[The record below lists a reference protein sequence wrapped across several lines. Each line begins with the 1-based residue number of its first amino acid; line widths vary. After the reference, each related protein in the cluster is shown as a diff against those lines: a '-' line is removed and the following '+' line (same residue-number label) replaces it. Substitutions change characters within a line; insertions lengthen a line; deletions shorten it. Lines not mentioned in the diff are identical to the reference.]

1 MLRAKKRLFVAF
13 TALAMLGF
21 AAFFSVRA
29 ALPVRAVDP
38 AEYTALEVKNVDES
52 GYLVDEEGN
61 KLTFFIGQ
69 DPNGRKAEFTVIA
82 TYGNNQTEKVAPDNF
97 KVEGE
102 ITRAGDNR
110 LTVTSGDVSCT
121 VMVRGAAVDLARIEV
136 EVDTQKLQETP
147 LYATDLDGIE
157 AVKDYIKV
165 TGVNNDGTEVTLSK
179 EDYTLEG
186 SFIAGEREF
195 TAVSVQNPN
204 VSSAPFTITVLAQE
218 IVQIF
223 AQSIQGGAVIYSGDL
238 ETDIEG
244 FVKVTALYNDGTSG
258 ELLIGQYKV
267 RAVDDFRPDN
277 WQTGET
283 HEPYERSVVAY
294 VEVGGKEITSNEVE
308 LTVTPDTISRLFVE
322 GEGLKSSYYALESID
337 PESITVTVTYEK
349 GMMRRTLKAGEYT
362 IRYGNHDE
370 DHFLIDDTTVTISYT
385 ENGVTKEFS
394 PRTGIT
400 VMKLPVNAP
409 VMEVGTPQYSG
420 EEIAR
425 YFRNFNDNFM
435 QVETDLTTA
444 ISGTDLA
451 VYAVDANTY
460 SIQIKLANENYEWN
474 ENSVNNSNG
483 ELSDDKTTITYNWEI
498 ARNFLQSSNVEVS
511 MPGWVYGTGT
521 DEDHLPDV
529 SLHDDEGNPIGME
542 GAKITYTFTGT
553 DNGNQPYEG
562 ATLPENAGS
571 YSVVVHIDGL
581 KNYQPVDSVSY
592 DFTITRATVK
602 KPTLQNDELTYKED
616 GAGNAVKQH
625 PTINHTEQARYSV
638 TNAGGAEVKKGGYTV
653 EFDLI
658 DKVNYMWADEST
670 KSFTISWNIVAG
682 KNEISVAIDQEWTY
696 GEEPAAP
703 VPTLT
708 FGKGRLDEIEYTY
721 QYRPWNSSDS
731 DADWKACGAP
741 AADSPAGY
749 YRVKASLSA
758 RLSADGSENYAKA
771 ESGWRLFTINRKQVE
786 TDPVLDEDTFTYAE
800 QGGAAVRYDVRG
812 WESGLG
818 VYYTVSE
825 ESTTFADQRGRYSV
839 VLVLTDNYCWTD
851 GTFANK
857 SLSWEILQAENGFTG
872 EFAIE
877 NITYGETPAPKNG
890 TLTAPFGEFEFVY
903 YADAE
908 CKEKIDLPKNAG
920 TYYVRAE
927 IAGTDNYKGAQSAA
941 KKFKIF
947 RAAVAVPATEN
958 SLDNTYYDNFDR
970 TITFTFA
977 EGDRAKFSYTFTH
990 DSSPLTGREESGKLV
1005 FVSKAAGGYQVVFT
1019 LKDGGANYTFGAEP
1033 QDPDDPAVTKQTF
1046 EWNINKAENPIL
1058 TDAEVFEGWT
1068 YGNEPSIVSDLNAR
1082 TTYDKDKIR
1091 ISYAVY
1097 RADDTE
1103 FSDPVLDNEQPKN
1116 SLSAGSYVLRFTA
1129 EGGANT
1135 KFSEK
1140 KFPFTVAK
1148 GQAKIE
1154 IDISSFA
1161 GWTYGDK
1168 ARTPSFTVKAGELEL
1183 AVTPVSKYY
1192 TSGWLKDGDF
1202 ETLVS
1207 DMNAAN
1213 AGYYILRAT
1222 VEGNDNYEGDTLDSD
1237 RFTIAKAPVN
1247 APVTDVAGTDKGASR
1262 RVEFG
1267 KALPDLAKDGAQF
1280 TFTGYI
1286 LREADGEGFIY
1297 TRLESAPAEN
1307 GFYYFELTLKT
1318 PNNYA
1323 WNFTRANDTDREGE
1337 EDIFAFESGGNDET
1351 RAWLWF
1357 RITSTQYEA
1366 TASVAGGG
1374 WVYGSAPK
1382 KPVIVLPDDIPG
1394 IEEVAQAI
1402 EAGKV
1407 EYRFVGHSFNEP
1419 EEEYNAAVAPEDA
1432 GVYTLTVR
1440 VLETT
1445 NFAECVIEDIKVTIS
1460 PAPLTADIVGNGGV
1474 YGANEPSKAK
1484 ISGTYYY
1491 GESQGDLDIGWN
1503 YRGSP
1508 FLASL
1513 GEYDGENA
1521 PVRAGEY
1528 TVTLSFGNKNYCILG
1543 GTAEEGE
1550 FAWSISADYDIAKAP
1565 LTLKP
1570 TGFETD
1576 YGNEATGFGYSADG
1590 LVPGDKIETVLQ
1602 NVELT
1607 YTAKNEHGEYVP
1619 GKKNGNVG
1627 AFTVSITNLASDF
1640 ESNVNDYAVTS
1651 SATAQMQ
1658 VTPRTLTVEIT
1669 PNANLKYDGTAKEA
1683 TVSPKNALEG
1693 DDLEFETLYYR
1704 ANGSGGYENN
1714 DSSPTEAA
1722 EYLAKVSLTGGDQ
1735 KDNYSYTP
1743 AEKFFTIAA
1752 ADIDAEVRD
1761 KTEVTYKGSAYK
1773 LQDELVIRV
1782 TLKGGQQAK
1791 YKFTVDGSE
1800 LAEIKD
1806 VKEGG
1811 GAYTVKW
1818 EISATNHNPR
1828 SGEVSFTIEKAE
1840 LTLTPDELEITYG
1853 EPAEGFTYK
1862 ASGLKGVDRVPD
1874 AIAGVDVSY
1883 KAVAKDGGAEYKPGA
1898 EYGSAGKY
1906 DIVLSVSGSARNYDV
1921 KSGENAVMTVSP
1933 RSIGVTLLQ
1942 NRGEYAGQNTP
1953 PVVNTAPNAAYRYT
1967 GEEPL
1972 FGDDLGIELALAET
1986 SFNVGF
1992 YGYKTV
1998 GWDNKNY
2005 AVTFSYEGEQTSIFE
2020 IYKRTVTVKAENVSV
2035 TYGESPEIPYKIEGA
2050 FGSEGDGIEVI
2061 FLYNGSDVKP
2071 ENAGTYTVT
2080 AKFEHENYRL
2090 SAENPESQFEIRQKD
2105 LVISAKDGRVMYG
2118 EQFTASEAEF
2128 DGLAEKFA
2136 SRDKA
2141 ALEKL
2146 LSFGTNYG
2154 PGAQNGGVGDYTI
2167 TLAFSQGYENDT
2179 IYKNYNVTNLSD
2191 GNLTGGTLAVYARTI
2206 RVNTEYLE
2214 SIYDGEE
2221 VETSQLK
2228 ASVASGDGETHF
2240 GLYAEDAGRESEIF
2254 RLYVEGF
2261 DGMPTDAGEYKIL
2274 TERLPGLGKNYEI
2287 LQYGRKAKDGAY
2299 TEGHAVYKIVPENV
2313 KVTLTPDF
2321 ASNTYDSNP
2330 KSYSASGT
2338 SVAIVVKYEG
2348 REDTVY
2354 SETTDAPINA
2364 GAYSVWVEVKE
2375 TENEGNYVFNGGTKM
2390 GFTIER
2396 ATYSWVKDIGFDA
2409 VYTHVYDG
2417 KAFVPELH
2425 NEELIADGLDG
2436 VEVQVNKPAG
2446 VTNVTP
2452 AEGVEYT
2459 VTFTTESKNYVH
2471 PEPVSTRI
2479 VVQPRILG
2487 SDPGD
2492 GLTVEIEWETE
2503 SGSAFVYNGTDRKG
2517 DVKAYYTPIGGQ
2529 RTELVV
2535 SLIGD
2540 DEFKT
2545 VRPEYYEFRVTG
2557 FRDDDDASANYA
2569 ISAEIGDT
2577 KANYRMDP
2585 LRVDIKAGNGTAVYG
2600 ESIPAL
2606 GFEYTG
2612 EARFVEG
2619 DDVKIEVRAS
2629 AKQGSPVG
2637 RYATNVTGVSGA
2649 DFGNYTVNWTSAPA
2663 GEFTITKR
2671 TLTVDDFG
2679 LPQNAVFDNATRF
2692 GAEPVPQNV
2701 YVHEGERDSVE
2712 FAFLYKGQTDE
2723 GEGYESS
2730 LAPMEAGSYTVTLSL
2745 AEGAG
2750 DNANYAF
2757 EPCESAEFTIG
2768 KAEIAVSAK
2777 GFETTYADEDFYF
2790 QSEGGHDGWAT
2801 LTAQAHGITATWEFS
2816 EKDIE
2821 QGGLSDGDYIRSV
2834 RDVKSWEGATEG
2846 AYTIYYRVSAKNHDD
2861 KFGSFEVLIKRAGNA
2876 FKKPFTDIEW
2886 TFEDEV
2892 IPSAPAADTDVTAT
2906 FGGVVIEYFRTRTG
2920 EEGNYQYAEP
2930 IESAELFSA
2939 AAGAGVYY
2947 ARVTVQETKNYAG
2960 LLAHGVVE
2968 IAKKT
2973 LSVGWEYDSVSLDD
2987 DAVTRNVLKGYRSD
3001 VMEVAPG
3008 GDFAALEEEGG
3019 SYFVQKPGSL
3029 GTYTI
3034 IIRLKNTANYKW
3046 SSPAADASLTNVIFT
3061 VSTMT
3066 NTVTVT
3072 IEGWTYGDEVLPE
3085 PQASATSE
3093 EGGFTFSYAARREG
3107 QNPAEA
3113 FWQADRPTDAGTY
3126 WVRAVVEAHG
3136 DFGRGTGYGQFE
3148 IKPYELKKPTASAAQ
3163 YVYSGELV
3171 EYLPDNYT
3179 SEVQLPNRT
3188 QVQAMSISGNRGINA
3203 GDYEAIVTLVSS
3215 NFCWEGGRT
3224 EELSFPW
3231 KIDKKPLDKPV
3242 FAEGGTSVTSVFGDK
3257 TVQLL
3262 SEHFDAEVMGIS
3274 FMTTGSGYTVTEEG
3288 PALAAQNAG
3297 TYRLDIV
3304 LKFPKNYMWRGSAG
3318 GDEIETVSFTWTITP
3333 KPVDLTGVGFEERYE
3348 FTYSGAPQRP
3358 SLSGELP
3365 AYVSVSY
3372 SSTGYTNATETPH
3385 TFTATL
3391 RVTDNNYCFEGGAR
3405 EKTVSTQVSVVP
3417 FKIDEIF
3424 WTEDD
3429 FVYNGQ
3435 DRRTEVQAYYVN
3447 ALGGRTDL
3455 EVTPPAAFKD
3465 HNGAEGYAF
3474 TADFALED
3482 PRENQNYAFNC
3493 ATEKTY
3499 HIRQLAVTVTLNAQG
3514 GVYQNAPALD
3524 QAGYTVSGAVY
3535 GDFRLTLSTDAVQ
3548 DSPVG
3553 TYTITAVFSGD
3564 TENYDVEFVNGV
3576 YTVTPREIVIDKIT
3590 VSDSEYGSEGEPASV
3605 SEGDVTNI
3613 AAGDTFE
3620 DDVLKFLRFTYS
3632 GTDNNGEPYNGGV
3645 RPALA
3650 GRYAVT
3656 VSLDADAGC
3665 NYFASP
3671 VSAIFTVTRKVIPA
3685 DAFETEDKPF
3695 SGKPQTSAVS
3705 LKAGYEEFGGLYE
3718 VSSCEEGTAAG
3729 AYGITLALTED
3740 AAPNYRWGGSAEN
3753 TFTLTWNV
3761 LPASSET
3768 VSITAPGLTA
3778 IAWGKEKGGFEIAA
3792 DATIS
3797 LKGAEISGYVV
3808 SSSENGVY
3816 TLLLPEN
3823 GRYILNAGEY
3833 FVKAWVSADANGN
3846 YAEMFSEAVQ
3856 VSVGRGTYD
3865 MSGVSLENQTFTYD
3879 GTHTFNLSVEGELPV
3894 GADGVRVEVRLGEG
3908 SLNAT
3913 GAEGKR
3919 VTAAFTTASA
3929 NYLFANGQTSTELS
3943 AVLTVLPREAEVIWT
3958 EKAFV
3963 YNGKDRFEE
3972 LSAYFINAEGD
3983 RVDLTIG
3990 RKEFIN
3996 AGEYGFAVEGFAD
4009 GNYLLAD
4016 EEKTYVIEK
4025 AAISLSLGQEDYVY
4039 GEEAPAYTLTG
4050 NLGGGAATA
4059 RYYNDAYDA
4068 AAAPENAGYYR
4079 LTVTVAE
4086 TANYLG
4092 GYASVTFT
4100 VKRAAADFS
4109 VAIDG
4114 WTYGETPEA
4123 PVLTGEHGAV
4133 SYLYT
4138 GTANDGTEWNNSSA
4152 PVKAGTYTLTAT
4164 DGGTQ
4169 NREGGSASANFTIA
4183 RARHAAPTLGE
4194 TGQASAETVYGGET
4208 DTLALTGFDPIVMGI
4223 SGTDTAAGLIVDAEG
4238 NVFLFAPGVG
4248 EYTVTVFLKDTDN
4261 CEWLGAEGTAATAP
4275 LAYRWTVSEAEES
4288 LVWLIA
4294 TFSGVLAAELVL
4306 FAVLLAKRRTAGG
4319 PPDGADGTSA
4329 QAPSPDPAPSEP
4341 EGETPAPAEGGTG
4354 EPEGE
4359 TSAPAENGAGE
4370 PEGETPAPAENG
4382 AEGPEKGAAPQEK
4395 TGGNSVKTYSFAPA
4409 MFLLLA
4415 APLGQTIASAAL
4427 GAACLAFLICDIV
4440 LLAKRKKKVLPEE
4453 QAEPPQEEP
4462 APEIAAAEEPA
4473 EERAEEPAPEP
4484 QTDLPAGKVFV
4495 RYDYSFRAKLI
4506 QSPVE
4511 VQERWRSMSGEF
4523 CAYAKVKGTES
4534 WKQVRFHKGRALL
4547 ARAVFKGRT
4556 LCVAFALDPKEFENT
4571 KYRGEDVSEVKRFE
4585 HTPMLLRITSDRKAK
4600 YAKELFALVAAQYAL
4615 EKGEPVYT
4623 EVIHAYRPT
4632 EELLEQGL
4640 VKKISEGDG
4649 GEEVTFI
4656 PAFLE
4661 ARAAQGEGREEQP
4674 PAPAAEETEEIAEE
4688 QGETIAEDAAQIQ
4701 EETAA
4706 EEAAE
4711 EAQEETPQAEEE
4723 EDGELSETEEGSET
4737 AGENVAAE
4745 GEFFGDTFERYNY
4758 SFRAKLIRSPAEVQ
4772 AYYGEIADEVRSY
4785 RKMGLSVGWKQVRIY
4800 SGRETIAAVLFK
4812 GKTLCVAFALD
4823 PKEYENTKYHG
4834 KDVSSFKRFENTPM
4848 LLRVTSE
4855 RKAKYAKFLLSELAA
4870 KRSLAKGETV
4880 RTEFY
4885 LPPRTLEELLAEGL
4899 VRRLSK
4905 KGGEAPA
4912 APEREISV
4920 PVRERVTLSEAQTAV
4935 SDEIAATFVEEKAA
4949 GSARPA
4955 SRSERAAV
4963 NVDTLSRAFAAGE
4976 TVTLAALKEKKLVP
4990 PRAAYVKVLARGAL
5004 DKALVVEA
5012 NDFSPDA
5019 VKMILLTG
5027 GKAIRI
5033 T

>member
-1 MLRAKKRLFVAF
+1 MMRAKKRLFVAL

-29 ALPVRAVDP
+29 ALPVRAAAP
-38 AEYTALEVKNVDES
+38 AEYTALKVENVDES
-52 GYLVDEEGN
+52 GYLADEEGN
-61 KLTFFIGQ
+61 RLTFFIGQ
-69 DPNGRKAEFTVIA
+69 DPEGRKEEFTVIA
-82 TYGNNQTEKVAPDNF
+82 TYGDNQTEKVAPEKFN
-97 KVEGE
+97 VEGE
-102 ITRAGDNR
+102 ITRAGDNT
-110 LTVTSGDVSCT
+110 LTVRSGDVSCT
-121 VMVRGAAVDLARIEV
+121 VKVLGAAVDLARIEV

-147 LYATDLDGIE
+147 LYATDERGIE
-157 AVKDYIKV
+157 AVKDYITV
-165 TGVNNDGTEVTLSK
+165 TGVNNDGTPVTLSK

-204 VSSAPFTITVLAQE
+204 VRSAPFKITILAQE
-218 IVQIF
+218 IVDLF
-223 AQSIQGGAVIYSGDL
+223 AESNQGDAVIYSGTPASEL
-238 ETDIEG
+238 EQYLT
-244 FVKVTALYNDGTSG
+244 VTAKYNDGSQG
-258 ELLIGQYKV
+258 ALLVGDYRV
-267 RAVDDFRPDN
+267 RIVDDFRPDN

-283 HEPYERSVVAY
+283 HEPYARSVVAY
-294 VEVGGKEITSNEVE
+294 VEVGGEEIASEEVE
-308 LTVTPDTISRLFVE
+308 LSITPDAIAVLSVTRNSNFR
-322 GEGLKSSYYALESID
+322 YYALEEVGAEDFSVSVIYANAGSTRSL
-337 PESITVTVTYEK
+337 PY
-349 GMMRRTLKAGEYT
+349 GEYEIT
-362 IRYGNHDE
+362 YGDHPE
-370 DHFLIDDTTVTISYT
+370 TDHFLAGDTSVTISYT
-385 ENGVTKEFS
+385 ENGTPLSKKMPVT
-394 PRTGIT
+394 
-400 VMKLPVNAP
+400 VLKLPVNAP
-409 VMEVGTPQYSG
+409 VMEIGTPQYSG

-435 QVETDLTTA
+435 QVVTDLTWE
-444 ISGTDLA
+444 ISGSDLA
-451 VYAVDANTY
+451 VYAVDANSY

-483 ELSDDKTTITYNWEI
+483 ELSEDKTTITYNWEI
-498 ARNFLQSSNVEVS
+498 AKNFLQSSNVEVS

-521 DEDHLPDV
+521 DEEHLPEV
-529 SLHDDEGNPIGME
+529 SLRDDAGSPIGME
-542 GAKITYTFTGT
+542 GAQITYTFTGT
-553 DNGNQPYEG
+553 DYGNQPYEG
-562 ATLPENAGS
+562 DTLPKNAGS

-581 KNYQPVDSVSY
+581 TNYQPVDSVSY
-592 DFTITRATVK
+592 GFTITRATVE
-602 KPTLQNDELTYKED
+602 KPTLQNKELTYKED
-616 GAGNAVKQH
+616 GAGNAVLQH
-625 PTINHTEQARYSV
+625 PTINHTEEGLYSV
-638 TNAGGAEVKKGGYTV
+638 TDAGGAEVKKGGYTV

-658 DKVNYMWADEST
+658 DKVNYMWEDDEST
-670 KSFTISWNIVAG
+670 KSFTISWNIVEGTNA
-682 KNEISVAIDQEWTY
+682 ISVAIAQEWTY

-708 FGKGRLDEIEYTY
+708 FGKGRISEIEYTY
-721 QYRPWNSSDS
+721 QYRPWNSSD
-731 DADWKACGAP
+731 DDWTGCGAP

-749 YRVKASLSA
+749 YRVKASLSEG
-758 RLSADGSENYAKA
+758 RSADGSVNYTAA
-771 ESGWRLFTINRKQVE
+771 ESAWQPFTINRKQVE
-786 TDPVLDEDTFTYAE
+786 KDPALSQAEFTYAE
-800 QGGAAVRYDVRG
+800 QEQDGAAVRYTVSG
-812 WESGLG
+812 WDTSG
-818 VYYTVSE
+818 VYYTVSK
-825 ESTTFADQRGRYSV
+825 ESTISADQRGEYTV

-857 SLSWEILQAENGFTG
+857 SLSWEIKQAENAFTG
-872 EFAIE
+872 EFEIE
-877 NITYGETPAPKNG
+877 NITFGETPAPQSG
-890 TLTAPFGEFEFVY
+890 TLKAPFGEFEFVY
-903 YADAE
+903 YADAA
-908 CKEKIDLPKNAG
+908 CNEKIDAPKNAG

-927 IAGTDNYKGAQSAA
+927 IAETDNYKGAQSAA
-941 KKFKIF
+941 KQFKIL
-947 RAAVAVPATEN
+947 RAAVAVPETADSFADTDYN
-958 SLDNTYYDNFDR
+958 QKDR

-990 DSSPLTGREESGKLV
+990 DSSPLEGSEESGKLV
-1005 FVSKAAGGYQVVFT
+1005 FVSNAAGGYQVVFT
-1019 LKDGGANYTFGAEP
+1019 LKDGGANYTFGAAA
-1033 QDPDDPAVTKQTF
+1033 QDPDEKAVTKQTF

-1058 TDAEVFEGWT
+1058 TDAEVFDGWT
-1068 YGNEPSIVSDLNAR
+1068 YGNAPSIVSDLNAR

-1091 ISYAVY
+1091 IFYAVY

-1116 SLSAGSYVLRFTA
+1116 SLSAGNYVLRFTA

-1148 GQAKIE
+1148 GRATIE

-1168 ARTPSFTVKAGELEL
+1168 ARTPSFTVKAGELTL
-1183 AVTPVSKYY
+1183 SVTPVSAYY
-1192 TSGWLKDGDF
+1192 TRGWLEDGEF

-1207 DMNAAN
+1207 DMNAAD
-1213 AGYYILRAT
+1213 AGYYILCAT
-1222 VEGNDNYEGDTLDSD
+1222 VAGTENYEGATLGSD
-1237 RFTIAKAPVN
+1237 MFTIAKYKVD

-1267 KALPDLAKDGAQF
+1267 KALPDLAKGGEHFA
-1280 TFTGYI
+1280 FTGYI
-1286 LREADGEGFIY
+1286 LREEEGAGFKY
-1297 TRLESAPAEN
+1297 TDLGDTAPAEN
-1307 GFYYFELTLKT
+1307 GFYYFELTLSD
-1318 PNNYA
+1318 PDNYA
-1323 WNFTRANDTDREGE
+1323 WKFTGANDTDREGE
-1337 EDIFAFESGGNDET
+1337 KDIFAFESGGNDET

-1366 TASVAGGG
+1366 TASVAGDG

-1460 PAPLTADIVGNGGV
+1460 PAPLTAIIEGSGGV
-1474 YGANEPSKAK
+1474 YGANESSKAV
-1484 ISGTYYY
+1484 ISGEYYY
-1491 GESQGDLDIGWN
+1491 EEDQDSLRIGWN

-1521 PVRAGEY
+1521 PKRAGEY

-1543 GTAEEGE
+1543 GTVGAEG
-1550 FAWSISADYDIAKAP
+1550 FAWSISAEYNIEKAKLK
-1565 LTLKP
+1565 LTP
-1570 TGFETD
+1570 TGFSTI
-1576 YGNEATGFGYSADG
+1576 YGYEATGFKYSASG

-1602 NVELT
+1602 NVKLT
-1607 YTAKNEHGEYVP
+1607 YTATNEKGAYVA
-1619 GKKNGNVG
+1619 GRTNGNVG
-1627 AFTVSITNLASDF
+1627 VFTVSIANSALDF
-1640 ESNVNDYAVTS
+1640 KNNVNDYTVTFS
-1651 SATAQMQ
+1651 DTAQMR

-1669 PNANLKYDGTAKEA
+1669 PNANLKYDGTEKTA
-1683 TVSPKNALEG
+1683 TISPKNALEG

-1704 ANGSGGYENN
+1704 ADGSGGYASEN
-1714 DSSPTEAA
+1714 SEPTEAA
-1722 EYLAKVSLTGGDQ
+1722 EYLAKVSLTGGAQ
-1735 KDNYSYTP
+1735 RDNYSYTTP
-1743 AEKFFTIAA
+1743 AEKSFTIEA
-1752 ADIDAEVRD
+1752 ADIVAEVQS
-1761 KTEVTYKGSAYK
+1761 KTVTYKGSAYN
-1773 LQDELVIRV
+1773 LQKELVIRV
-1782 TLKGGQQAK
+1782 TLKGGQQAT

-1800 LAEIKD
+1800 LTEIKD

-1828 SGEVSFTIEKAE
+1828 SGEVSFTIKKAP
-1840 LTLTPDELEITYG
+1840 LTLTPNALEITYG
-1853 EPAEGFTYK
+1853 ETAEGFTYK
-1862 ASGLKGVDRVPD
+1862 ASGLQGTDEVSN
-1874 AIAGVDVSY
+1874 AIAGVNVSY
-1883 KAVAKDGGAEYKPGA
+1883 KAVAKGGEAEYKPG
-1898 EYGSAGKY
+1898 EENGSVGEY

-1921 KSGENAVMTVSP
+1921 KPGVNAVMTVSP
-1933 RSIGVTLLQ
+1933 LSIGVTLLQ
-1942 NRGEYAGQNTP
+1942 NRGEYAGQHTP
-1953 PVVNTAPNAAYRYT
+1953 PEVNTALNTAYCYT
-1967 GEEPL
+1967 KEQPL

-1998 GWDNKNY
+1998 GRTNENY
-2005 AVTFSYEGEQTSIFE
+2005 AVTFSYDGEETSIFE
-2020 IYKRTVTVKAENVSV
+2020 IYQRTVTVEAEDVFV
-2035 TYGESPEIPYKIEGA
+2035 TYGNSWEIPYKIVGA
-2050 FGSEGDGIEVI
+2050 FGDEGNGIKVD
-2061 FLYNGSDVKP
+2061 FLYNGSDVEP

-2080 AKFEHENYRL
+2080 ATFEHKNYQL
-2090 SAENPESQFEIRQKD
+2090 SVENPESQFTIGKKD
-2105 LVISAKDGRVMYG
+2105 LVISAKNGRVMYG
-2118 EQFTASEAEF
+2118 ENFAAFEAEF
-2128 DGLAEKFA
+2128 VGLAENFA
-2136 SRDKA
+2136 SRDRA

-2146 LSFGTNYG
+2146 LSFGTNYT

-2167 TLAFSQGYENDT
+2167 TLAFRQGYENDT
-2179 IYKNYNVTNLSD
+2179 TYKNYNVTNLAG
-2191 GNLTGGTLAVYARTI
+2191 GNLTGGTLTVYERPI
-2206 RVNTEYLE
+2206 RVDTEYLE
-2214 SIYDGEE
+2214 SIYGEE
-2221 VETSQLK
+2221 VKTSQLK
-2228 ASVASGDGETHF
+2228 ASVAPGNGETHF
-2240 GLYAEDAGRESEIF
+2240 GLYAKDAGRESEIF

-2261 DGMPTDAGEYKIL
+2261 ENGMPTDAGEYKIL
-2274 TERLPGLGKNYEI
+2274 TERLSGLGENYKI
-2287 LQYGRKAKDGAY
+2287 LQYGQKAKDGDY
-2299 TEGHAVYKIVPENV
+2299 TAGHAVYKIVPENV
-2313 KVTLTPDF
+2313 KVILTPDF
-2321 ASNTYDSNP
+2321 ASNTYDNNP

-2348 REDTVY
+2348 REGTDY
-2354 SETTDAPINA
+2354 PETEKAPVNA
-2364 GAYSVWVEVKE
+2364 GKYSVWVEVEK
-2375 TENEGNYVFNGGTKM
+2375 TEDEGNYVFNSDTKT

-2396 ATYSWVKDIGFDA
+2396 ATYSWANKIGFNTE
-2409 VYTHVYDG
+2409 YTHVYDG
-2417 KAFVPELH
+2417 KAFVPELQ

-2436 VEVQVNKPAG
+2436 VKVEVIKPAEG

-2459 VTFTTESKNYVH
+2459 VTFKTESENYVC
-2471 PEPVSTRI
+2471 PDSVSTTI
-2479 VVQPRILG
+2479 FVQPRILG
-2487 SDPGD
+2487 SEYD
-2492 GLTVEIEWETE
+2492 GITVEIEWEKE
-2503 SGSAFVYNGTDRKG
+2503 SNSAFVYNGTDRSG

-2535 SLIGD
+2535 SLVGND
-2540 DEFKT
+2540 EEFKT
-2545 VRPEYYEFRVTG
+2545 VRPEYYEFRVKG
-2557 FRDDDDASANYA
+2557 FRDDDEARANYA

-2577 KANYRMDP
+2577 KATYRMAP
-2585 LRVDIKAGNGTAVYG
+2585 LKVDIKAGNGTAVYG

-2606 GFEYTG
+2606 RFEYTG
-2612 EARFVEG
+2612 EAKFVAG
-2619 DDVKIEVRAS
+2619 DDVKIAVSAS
-2629 AKQGSPVG
+2629 AQQGSPVG
-2637 RYATNVTGVSGA
+2637 DQYTTKVTGFSGA
-2649 DFGNYTVNWTSAPA
+2649 DSGNYTVNWTSAPA
-2663 GEFTITKR
+2663 GKFTITER
-2671 TLTVDDFG
+2671 TLTVVDFG
-2679 LPQNAVFDNATRF
+2679 LPQGAVFDNKTRF
-2692 GAEPVPQNV
+2692 GAEPKPLNV

-2712 FAFLYKGQTDE
+2712 FAFLYKGQTAE

-2730 LAPMEAGSYTVTLSL
+2730 LAPMEAGTYTVTLSL
-2745 AEGAG
+2745 AAGAG

-2768 KAEIAVSAK
+2768 KATITVSAE
-2777 GFETTYADEDFYF
+2777 GFKTTYTGEDFYF

-2834 RDVKSWEGATEG
+2834 RDVKSWVGATEG

-2892 IPSAPAADTDVTAT
+2892 IPSAPVADTDVTAD

-2930 IESAELFSA
+2930 IESAALFSA

-2947 ARVTVQETKNYAG
+2947 ARITVQETKNYAG

-2968 IAKKT
+2968 IARKT

-3019 SYFVQKPGSL
+3019 SYFVQKPGGL

-3072 IEGWTYGDEVLPE
+3072 IEGWTYGAEVLPE

-3113 FWQADRPTDAGTY
+3113 FWQEDRPTDAGTY

-3148 IKPYELKKPTASAAQ
+3148 IKPYALKKPTASAAQ

-3179 SEVQLPNRT
+3179 SEVLLPNRT

-3215 NFCWEGGRT
+3215 NFCWEGGET
-3224 EELSFPW
+3224 EELPFPW

-3242 FAEGGTSVTSVFGDK
+3242 FAEGGASVTSVYGDK

-3262 SEHFDAEVMGIS
+3262 SGHFDTEVMGIS

-3304 LKFPKNYMWRGSAG
+3304 LKFPKNYMWRGAESGEENA
-3318 GDEIETVSFTWTITP
+3318 TVSLTWTITP

-3372 SSTGYTNATETPH
+3372 SSSGYTNATETPH

-3447 ALGGRTDL
+3447 ALGVRTDL

-3474 TADFALED
+3474 SAGFALED
-3482 PRENQNYAFNC
+3482 ARENQNYAFDC

-3499 HIRQLAVTVTLNAQG
+3499 HIQKLAVTVTLNAQG

-3524 QAGYTVSGAVY
+3524 QENYTVSGAVY
-3535 GDFRLTLSTDAVQ
+3535 GDFRLTLSTAAVQ

-3553 TYTITAVFSGD
+3553 DYEISAEFSGA
-3564 TENYDVEFVNGV
+3564 TENYDIEFVNGV
-3576 YTVTPREIVIDKIT
+3576 YTVSPREIFIDKIT
-3590 VSDSEYGSEGEPASV
+3590 VSDSEYGAEGEPASV

-3613 AAGDTFE
+3613 AAGDTFAN
-3620 DDVLKFLRFTYS
+3620 DVLKFLRFTYS
-3632 GTDNNGEPYNGGV
+3632 GTDNNGEPYDGEG

-3656 VSLDADAGC
+3656 VSLAESADGISC

-3695 SGKPQTSAVS
+3695 SGEPQTSAVS

-3797 LKGAEISGYVV
+3797 LIGTEISGYVV

-3929 NYLFANGQTSTELS
+3929 NYLFENGQTSTELS

-4208 DTLALTGFDPIVMGI
+4208 DTLALTGFDPLVMGI

-4261 CEWLGAEGTAATAP
+4261 CEWLGAEGSAATAP

-4319 PPDGADGTSA
+4319 PPDGADGASP
-4329 QAPSPDPAPSEP
+4329 QAPSPDPAPSDP
-4341 EGETPAPAEGGTG
+4341 EGSAPAPAEGGTG
-4354 EPEGE
+4354 ESEGE
-4359 TSAPAENGAGE
+4359 N
-4370 PEGETPAPAENG
+4370 PAPAEDG
-4382 AEGPEKGAAPQEK
+4382 AGEPEKGAAPQEK
-4395 TGGNSVKTYSFAPA
+4395 TGGTGVKTYSFAPA

-4415 APLGQTIASAAL
+4415 APMGQTIASAAL

-4453 QAEPPQEEP
+4453 QVEPPQEEP

-4484 QTDLPAGKVFV
+4484 QTDLPAGRVFV

-4623 EVIHAYRPT
+4623 EVIHAYRTT
-4632 EELLEQGL
+4632 EELLGQGL

-4649 GEEVTFI
+4649 GEEVSSVS
-4656 PAFLE
+4656 AFLE
-4661 ARAAQGEGREEQP
+4661 ARAAQGEGQEEQP
-4674 PAPAAEETEEIAEE
+4674 PAPAAEEIEEIAEE
-4688 QGETIAEDAAQIQ
+4688 QGETIAEDAAQIR

-4706 EEAAE
+4706 EEAP
-4711 EAQEETPQAEEE
+4711 EETPQAEEE
-4723 EDGELSETEEGSET
+4723 EESELSGTEEVSET

-4905 KGGEAPA
+4905 KGESAPA

-4963 NVDTLSRAFAAGE
+4963 NVDTLSRAFEAGE

>member
-1 MLRAKKRLFVAF
+1 MMRAKKRLFVAL

-29 ALPVRAVDP
+29 ALPARAAAP
-38 AEYTALEVKNVDES
+38 AEYTALNVQNVNES
-52 GYLVDEEGN
+52 GYLTDEEGN
-61 KLTFFIGQ
+61 RLTFFIGQ
-69 DPNGRKAEFTVIA
+69 DPNGRKEDFTVIA
-82 TYGNNQTEKVAPDNF
+82 TYGDNQMEEVAPDNF
-97 KVEGE
+97 NVEGE
-102 ITRAGDNR
+102 ITRAGDNT
-110 LTVTSGDVSCT
+110 LTVKSGSVSCT
-121 VMVRGAAVDLARIEV
+121 VKVWGAAVDLARIEV

-147 LYATDLDGIE
+147 LYATDPRGIE

-165 TGVNNDGTEVTLSK
+165 TGVNNDGTEGTLSK
-179 EDYTLEG
+179 EGYTLEG

-195 TAVSVQNPN
+195 TAVSAQNPN
-204 VSSAPFTITVLAQE
+204 VHSEPFTVTITAQE

-223 AQSIQGGAVIYSGDL
+223 AKSNQGGAVIYSGDL

-244 FVKVTALYNDGTSG
+244 FVKVTALYNDGSEG

-267 RAVDDFRPDN
+267 RAVKDFRPDN
-277 WQTGET
+277 WQTGVT
-283 HEPYERSVVAY
+283 DQPYERSVVAY
-294 VEVGGKEITSNEVE
+294 VEVGGEEITSNEVE
-308 LTVTPDTISRLFVE
+308 LTVTPDTINRLQVE
-322 GEGLKSSYYALESID
+322 GLTGAYYALESID
-337 PESITVTVTYEK
+337 PESITVTVDYEN

-362 IRYGNHDE
+362 IRYGEHDG
-370 DHFLIDDTTVTISYT
+370 DHFLVGDTTVTISYT
-385 ENGVTKEFS
+385 ENGVTKTFS
-394 PRTGIT
+394 PRTGVT

-409 VMEVGTPQYSG
+409 VMDVGTPQYSG

-425 YFRNFNDNFM
+425 YFRNFNENRM
-435 QVETDLTTA
+435 QIVKTDLRKE
-444 ISGTDLA
+444 ISGSDLA
-451 VYAVDANTY
+451 VYAVDADSY
-460 SIQIKLANENYEWN
+460 SIQITLANENYEWN

-483 ELSDDKTTITYNWEI
+483 ELSEDKTTITYNWEI
-498 ARNFLQSSNVEVS
+498 AQNFLQSSNVEVS

-521 DEDHLPDV
+521 DEDHLPEV
-529 SLHDDEGNPIGME
+529 SLRDDEGNPIGME
-542 GAKITYTFTGT
+542 GARITYTFTGM
-553 DNGNQPYEG
+553 DNGNQPYNG
-562 ATLPENAGS
+562 DTPPKNAGS
-571 YSVVVHIDGL
+571 YSVAVHIEGL
-581 KNYQPVDSVSY
+581 KNYQPVESVSY
-592 DFTITRATVK
+592 GFTITRATVE
-602 KPTLQNDELTYKED
+602 KPTLAGNKLTYKED
-616 GAGNAVKQH
+616 ETGTAVLQN

-638 TNAGGAEVKKGGYTV
+638 TDNGGAEVKKDGYTV
-653 EFDLI
+653 TFDLI
-658 DKVNYMWADEST
+658 NKVNYMWEGGST
-670 KSFTISWNIVAG
+670 GSFTISWNIVAG
-682 KNEISVAIDQEWTY
+682 TNEISVAIGEEWTY
-696 GEEPAAP
+696 SEEPADP

-708 FGKGRLDEIEYTY
+708 FGKGRISEIKYTY
-721 QYRPWNSSDS
+721 QYRPWNSSEEG
-731 DADWKACGAP
+731 WKDCGAP

-749 YRVKASLSA
+749 YRVKASLTA
-758 RLSADGSENYAKA
+758 GQSADGSVNYAAA
-771 ESGWRLFTINRKQVE
+771 ESGWQPFTINRKQVE
-786 TDPVLDEDTFTYAE
+786 KDPALNQSVFTYAE
-800 QGGAAVRYDVRG
+800 RDGAAVLHEVGG
-812 WESGLG
+812 WDTSG
-818 VYYTVSE
+818 VYYTVSK
-825 ESTTFADQRGRYSV
+825 ESTISADQRGSYKV

-857 SLSWEILQAENGFTG
+857 SLSWEILQAENAFTG

-877 NITYGETPAPKNG
+877 NITYGETPAPKDG

-903 YADAE
+903 YADAA
-908 CKEKIDLPKNAG
+908 CNEKIDAPVNAG

-927 IAGTDNYKGAQSAA
+927 IAETDNYKGAQSAA
-941 KKFKIF
+941 KEFKIF
-947 RAAVAVPATEN
+947 RAAVAVPETAD
-958 SLDNTYYDNFDR
+958 SLLDTDYNEKDR

-977 EGDRAKFSYTFTH
+977 PDDRAKFSYTFTH
-990 DSSPLTGREESGKLV
+990 DSSPLTGGEESGKLV

-1019 LKDGGANYTFGAEP
+1019 LKDGGANYTFGAAA

-1058 TDAEVFEGWT
+1058 TDAEVFDGWT
-1068 YGNEPSIVSDLNAR
+1068 YGNAPSIVSDLNAR

-1097 RADDTE
+1097 DAADTG
-1103 FSDPVLDNEQPKN
+1103 FTSPVLENVQPEKD
-1116 SLSAGSYVLRFTA
+1116 LAAGSYVLRFTA

-1168 ARTPSFTVKAGELEL
+1168 AKTPTFTVKAGELAL
-1183 AVTPVSKYY
+1183 SVTPVSAYY
-1192 TSGWLKDGDF
+1192 TRGWLEDGEF

-1207 DMNAAN
+1207 DMNTAD

-1222 VEGNDNYEGDTLDSD
+1222 VAGTDNYEGATLDSD
-1237 RFTIAKAPVN
+1237 MFTIAKYKVD

-1267 KALPDLAKDGAQF
+1267 KALPDLAKGGEHFA
-1280 TFTGYI
+1280 FTGYI
-1286 LREADGEGFIY
+1286 LREAEGEGFKY

-1307 GFYYFELTLKT
+1307 GFYYFELTLNE
-1318 PNNYA
+1318 PDNYA
-1323 WNFTRANDTDREGE
+1323 WNFTGANDTDREGE
-1337 EDIFAFESGGNDET
+1337 KDIFAFESGENDET

-1374 WVYGSAPK
+1374 WVYGSDPV
-1382 KPVIVLPDDIPG
+1382 KPVIDITSDIPG
-1394 IEEVAQAI
+1394 IEEVARAI

-1419 EEEYNAAVAPEDA
+1419 SKEQTFGFGADYAAVAPKNA

-1445 NFAECVIEDIKVTIS
+1445 NFAECVIDAGEITIS
-1460 PAPLTADIVGNGGV
+1460 PAPLTANIVGSGGV
-1474 YGANEPSKAK
+1474 YGANEPSEAK
-1484 ISGTYYY
+1484 ISGAYYY
-1491 GESQGDLDIGWN
+1491 GENQDSLDIGWN

-1513 GEYDGENA
+1513 GEYDDSVA
-1521 PVRAGEY
+1521 PERAGEY
-1528 TVTLSFGNKNYCILG
+1528 QVTLSFGNKNYCIVG

-1550 FAWSISADYDIAKAP
+1550 FAWSISAEYNIKKAE
-1565 LTLKP
+1565 LTLTP
-1570 TGFETD
+1570 TGFSTV

-1590 LVPGDKIETVLQ
+1590 LVPDDEIETVLQ

-1607 YTAKNEHGEYVP
+1607 YTAANEKGAYVP
-1619 GKKNGNVG
+1619 GRTNGNVG
-1627 AFTVSITNLASDF
+1627 AFTVRIANLASDF
-1640 ESNVNDYAVTS
+1640 ENNVNDYTVTF

-1669 PNANLKYDGTAKEA
+1669 PNANLKYDGTAKTA
-1683 TVSPKNALEG
+1683 TFIDSRLTG

-1704 ANGSGGYENN
+1704 AKGSGGYESD
-1714 DSSPTEAA
+1714 DSEPTEAA
-1722 EYLAKVSLTGGDQ
+1722 EYLAKVFLRGGAQ
-1735 KDNYSYTP
+1735 KDNYSYTTP
-1743 AEKFFTIAA
+1743 AEKSFTIEA
-1752 ADIDAEVRD
+1752 ADIDAKVQS
-1761 KTEVTYKGSAYK
+1761 KTVTYKGSAYNLK
-1773 LQDELVIRV
+1773 NELVIGV
-1782 TLKGGQQAK
+1782 TLQGGQQAE

-1800 LAEIKD
+1800 LTEIKD

-1818 EISATNHNPR
+1818 EISATNHKPR

-1840 LTLTPDELEITYG
+1840 LTLTPDALEITYG

-1883 KAVAKDGGAEYKPGA
+1883 KAVAKDGGAEYAPGA
-1898 EYGSAGKY
+1898 ENGSAGKY

-1921 KSGENAVMTVSP
+1921 KPGENAVMTVSP
-1933 RSIGVTLLQ
+1933 RPIGVTLLQ
-1942 NRGEYAGQNTP
+1942 NSGEYAGRNNP
-1953 PVVNTAPNAAYRYT
+1953 PEVNTAPNAAYSYT
-1967 GEEPL
+1967 GEQPL

-1986 SFNVGF
+1986 SFDVGF

-1998 GWDNKNY
+1998 EWDNKNY
-2005 AVTFSYEGEQTSIFE
+2005 AVTFSYEGEQTSVFE
-2020 IYKRTVTVKAENVSV
+2020 IYKRTVTVKAGNVSV
-2035 TYGESPEIPYKIEGA
+2035 TYGENWEISYEIVGA
-2050 FGSEGDGIEVI
+2050 FGDEGDGIEVT

-2080 AKFEHENYRL
+2080 ATFEHENYRL

-2105 LVISAKDGRVMYG
+2105 LVISAKNGRVMYG
-2118 EQFTASEAEF
+2118 ETFTASEAEF

-2146 LSFGTNYG
+2146 LSFGTDYA

-2167 TLAFSQGYENDT
+2167 TLAFRQGYENDT
-2179 IYKNYNVTNLSD
+2179 TYKNYNVTNLTG
-2191 GNLTGGTLAVYARTI
+2191 GNLTGGTLSVYERPI
-2206 RVNTEYLE
+2206 RVDTEYLE
-2214 SIYDGEE
+2214 SIYGEE

-2274 TERLPGLGKNYEI
+2274 TERLLSGLGKNYEI
-2287 LQYGRKAKDGAY
+2287 LQYGQKAKDGDY
-2299 TEGHAVYKIVPENV
+2299 TAGHAVYKIVPENV
-2313 KVTLTPDF
+2313 TVTLTPDF
-2321 ASNTYDSNP
+2321 ASNTYDSQP

-2348 REDTVY
+2348 REGTDY
-2354 SETTDAPINA
+2354 PETTAAPINA
-2364 GAYSVWVEVKE
+2364 GAYSVWVEVEE
-2375 TENEGNYVFNGGTKM
+2375 TENEGNYVFNSGTKT

-2409 VYTHVYDG
+2409 KYTHVYDG
-2417 KAFVPELH
+2417 TAFVPELH
-2425 NEELIADGLDG
+2425 NKELIANGLDG

-2446 VTNVTP
+2446 VTNVTS
-2452 AEGVEYT
+2452 AEGVEYI
-2459 VTFTTESKNYVH
+2459 VTFTTESENYVH
-2471 PEPVSTRI
+2471 PEPVRTRI

-2487 SDPGD
+2487 RDYGD
-2492 GLTVEIEWETE
+2492 GSTVEIEWETE
-2503 SGSAFVYNGTDRKG
+2503 SGSAFVYNGTDRSG

-2545 VRPEYYEFRVTG
+2545 VRSEYYEFRVTG
-2557 FRDDDDASANYA
+2557 FRDDDDARANYA

-2577 KANYRMDP
+2577 KANYRMAP
-2585 LRVDIKAGNGTAVYG
+2585 LEVDIKAGNGTAVYG
-2600 ESIPAL
+2600 EPVPAAL

-2612 EARFVEG
+2612 AAKFVAG
-2619 DDVKIEVRAS
+2619 DDVKIAVSTA

-2649 DFGNYTVNWTSAPA
+2649 DRGNYTGNWTSAPA

-2671 TLTVDDFG
+2671 TLTVEDFG

-2712 FAFLYKGQTDE
+2712 FAFLYKGQTAE
-2723 GEGYESS
+2723 GEPYENS
-2730 LAPMEAGSYTVTLSL
+2730 LAPMEAGRYTVTLSL

-2757 EPCESAEFTIG
+2757 EPCESEEFTIG
-2768 KAEIAVSAK
+2768 KATIAVSAK
-2777 GFETTYADEDFYF
+2777 GFKTTYTGEDFYF

-2834 RDVKSWEGATEG
+2834 RDVKSWDGATEG

-2892 IPSAPAADTDVTAT
+2892 IPSAPVADTDVTAT

-2939 AAGAGVYY
+2939 AAGAGEYY

-2987 DAVTRNVLKGYRSD
+2987 DAVTRNVLRGYRSD

-3008 GDFAALEEEGG
+3008 GDFAALEEGGG

-3034 IIRLKNTANYKW
+3034 IIRLKDTANYKW

-3072 IEGWTYGDEVLPE
+3072 IESWTYGDEVLPE

-3093 EGGFTFSYAARREG
+3093 GGGFTFSYAARREG

-3113 FWQADRPTDAGTY
+3113 FWQEDRPTDAGTY

-3148 IKPYELKKPTASAAQ
+3148 IKPYALKKPTASAAQ

-3171 EYLPDNYT
+3171 EYFPDNYT

-3215 NFCWEGGRT
+3215 NFCWEGGGT
-3224 EELSFPW
+3224 EVLSFPW

-3242 FAEGGTSVTSVFGDK
+3242 FAEGGTSVTSVYGDK

-3288 PALAAQNAG
+3288 PALTAQNAG

-3304 LKFPKNYMWRGSAG
+3304 LKFPKNYMWRGAESGEENA
-3318 GDEIETVSFTWTITP
+3318 TVSLTWTITP

-3372 SSTGYTNATETPH
+3372 SSSGYTNATETPH

-3474 TADFALED
+3474 SAGFALED
-3482 PRENQNYAFNC
+3482 ARENQNYAFGC

-3553 TYTITAVFSGD
+3553 TYTITAVFLGD

-3576 YTVTPREIVIDKIT
+3576 YTVTPREIFIDKIT

-3613 AAGDTFE
+3613 AAGDTFA

-3632 GTDNNGEPYNGGV
+3632 GTDNSGEPYNGDA

-3797 LKGAEISGYVV
+3797 LEGAEISGYVV

-3943 AVLTVLPREAEVIWT
+3943 AVLAVLPREAEVIWT
-3958 EKAFV
+3958 EKTFV

-4025 AAISLSLGQEDYVY
+4025 AAISLSLGQKDYVY

-4114 WTYGETPEA
+4114 WTYGETPKA

-4183 RARHAAPTLGE
+4183 RVRYAAPTLGE
-4194 TGQASAETVYGGET
+4194 TDQASAETVYGGET
-4208 DTLALTGFDPIVMGI
+4208 DTLALTGFDPLVMGI

-4261 CEWLGAEGTAATAP
+4261 CEWLGAEGAAATAP

-4288 LVWLIA
+4288 LMWLIA

-4319 PPDGADGTSA
+4319 PPDGADGASA
-4329 QAPSPDPAPSEP
+4329 QVSSPDPAPSDP
-4341 EGETPAPAEGGTG
+4341 EGSAPAEGDTG

-4359 TSAPAENGAGE
+4359 THAPAENGAGE
-4370 PEGETPAPAENG
+4370 
-4382 AEGPEKGAAPQEK
+4382 PEKGAAPQEK
-4395 TGGNSVKTYSFAPA
+4395 TGGTGVKTYSFAPA

-4440 LLAKRKKKVLPEE
+4440 LLAKRKKKVLHEE
-4453 QAEPPQEEP
+4453 QVEPPQEEP

-4484 QTDLPAGKVFV
+4484 QIDLPAGKVFV

-4600 YAKELFALVAAQYAL
+4600 YAKELFALVAAQYEL

-4661 ARAAQGEGREEQP
+4661 ARTAQGEGQEEQP
-4674 PAPAAEETEEIAEE
+4674 PASAAEEKEEIAEE

-4706 EEAAE
+4706 EEVAE
-4711 EAQEETPQAEEE
+4711 EVQEETPQAESEEDEEPQAEEE

-4870 KRSLAKGETV
+4870 KRSLTKGETV

>member
-1 MLRAKKRLFVAF
+1 MRAKKRLFVAL

-29 ALPVRAVDP
+29 ALPVRAADP
-38 AEYTALEVKNVDES
+38 AEYTALEVENVDES
-52 GYLVDEEGN
+52 GYLADEEGN
-61 KLTFFIGQ
+61 RLTFFIGQ
-69 DPNGRKAEFTVIA
+69 DPNGRKEEFTVIA
-82 TYGNNQTEKVAPDNF
+82 TYGDNQTEQVAPEKFN
-97 KVEGE
+97 VEGK
-102 ITRAGDNR
+102 ITRAGDNT
-110 LTVTSGDVSCT
+110 LTVRSGDVSCT
-121 VMVRGAAVDLARIEV
+121 VKVLGAAVDLARIEV

-147 LYATDLDGIE
+147 LYATDERGIE

-165 TGVNNDGTEVTLSK
+165 TGVNNDGTEVTLSA

-204 VSSAPFTITVLAQE
+204 VRSAPFTVTILAQE
-218 IVQIF
+218 IVDLF
-223 AQSIQGGAVIYSGDL
+223 AESNQGDAVIYSGTPASEL
-238 ETDIEG
+238 EQYLT
-244 FVKVTALYNDGTSG
+244 VTAKYNDGSQG
-258 ELLIGQYKV
+258 ALLVGDYRV
-267 RAVDDFRPDN
+267 RIVDDFRPDN
-277 WQTGET
+277 WQTEVT
-283 HEPYERSVVAY
+283 DQPYARSVVAY
-294 VEVGGKEITSNEVE
+294 VEVGGEDIASEEVE
-308 LTVTPDTISRLFVE
+308 LSITPDAIAVLSVTRNSNFR
-322 GEGLKSSYYALESID
+322 YYALEEVGAEDFSVSVIYANAGSTRSL
-337 PESITVTVTYEK
+337 PY
-349 GMMRRTLKAGEYT
+349 GEYEIT
-362 IRYGNHDE
+362 YGDHPE
-370 DHFLIDDTTVTISYT
+370 TDHFLAGDTSVTISYT
-385 ENGVTKEFS
+385 ENGTPLSKKMTVT
-394 PRTGIT
+394 
-400 VMKLPVNAP
+400 VLKLPVNAP
-409 VMEVGTPQYSG
+409 VMDFGTPQYSG

-425 YFRNFNDNFM
+425 YFRNFDENRM
-435 QVETDLTTA
+435 RAETDLKTE
-444 ISGTDLA
+444 ISGSDLA

-460 SIQIKLANENYEWN
+460 SIQIKLASENYEWN
-474 ENSVNNSNG
+474 EDSVRNSGG
-483 ELSDDKTTITYNWEI
+483 ELSEDKTTITYNWEI
-498 ARNFLQSSNVEVS
+498 AKNFLQSSNVEVS
-511 MPGWVYGTGT
+511 MPSWVYGTGT
-521 DEDHLPDV
+521 DEEHLPEV
-529 SLHDDEGNPIGME
+529 SLRDDAGSPIGME

-562 ATLPENAGS
+562 DTLPKNAGS

-581 KNYQPVDSVSY
+581 TNYQPVDSVSY
-592 DFTITRATVK
+592 GFTITRATVE
-602 KPTLQNDELTYKED
+602 KPTLQNKELTYKED
-616 GAGNAVKQH
+616 GAGNAVLQN
-625 PTINHTEQARYSV
+625 PTINHTEEGLYSV
-638 TNAGGAEVKKGGYTV
+638 TDAGGAEVKKGGYTV
-653 EFDLI
+653 EFDLY
-658 DKVNYMWADEST
+658 DKANYMWEGSST
-670 KSFTISWNIVAG
+670 GSFTISWNIVAG
-682 KNEISVAIDQEWTY
+682 TNEISVAIDQEWTY
-696 GEEPAAP
+696 SEEPAAP
-703 VPTLT
+703 APTLT
-708 FGKGRLDEIEYTY
+708 FGKGRISEIEYTY
-721 QYRPWNSSDS
+721 QYRPWNSSDG
-731 DADWKACGAP
+731 DWTGCDAP

-749 YRVKASLSA
+749 YRVKASLSEG
-758 RLSADGSENYAKA
+758 LSADGSVNYAAA
-771 ESGWRLFTINRKQVE
+771 ESGWQPFTINRKQVE
-786 TDPVLDEDTFTYAE
+786 KDPALNQSEFTYAE
-800 QGGAAVRYDVRG
+800 RDGVAVLRTVSG
-812 WESGLG
+812 WDTSEI
-818 VYYTVSE
+818 YYTVSE
-825 ESTTFADQRGRYSV
+825 ESTTSANQRGKYSV

-857 SLSWEILQAENGFTG
+857 SLSWEILQAENAFTG
-872 EFAIE
+872 EFEIE
-877 NITYGETPAPKNG
+877 NITFGETPAPQNG
-890 TLTAPFGEFEFVY
+890 TLAAPFGEFEFVY

-908 CKEKIDLPKNAG
+908 CKEKIDAPKNAG
-920 TYYVRAE
+920 TYYMRAE
-927 IAGTDNYKGAQSAA
+927 IAETDNYKGAQSAA
-941 KKFKIF
+941 KPFKIF
-947 RAAVAVPATEN
+947 RAAVAVPETEN
-958 SLDNTYYDNFDR
+958 SLLDTDYNEKDR

-1005 FVSKAAGGYQVVFT
+1005 FVSNAAGGYQVVFT
-1019 LKDGGANYTFGAEP
+1019 LADPANYTFGAAA
-1033 QDPDDPAVTKQTF
+1033 QDPDEKAVTEKTF
-1046 EWNINKAENPIL
+1046 KWTINKAENPIL

-1068 YGNEPSIVSDLNAR
+1068 YGNAPSIVSDLNAR

-1097 RADDTE
+1097 DAADTG
-1103 FSDPVLDNEQPKN
+1103 FTSPVLENVQPKN
-1116 SLSAGSYVLRFTA
+1116 DLSAGSYVLRFTA

-1168 ARTPSFTVKAGELEL
+1168 AKTPSFTVKAGELAL
-1183 AVTPVSKYY
+1183 SVTPVSAYY
-1192 TSGWLKDGDF
+1192 TRGWLEDGEF
-1202 ETLVS
+1202 ETPVS
-1207 DMNAAN
+1207 DMNAAD

-1222 VEGNDNYEGDTLDSD
+1222 VAGNENYEGATLDSD
-1237 RFTIAKAPVN
+1237 MFTIAKYKID

-1267 KALPDLAKDGAQF
+1267 KALPDLAKGGEHF

-1286 LREADGEGFIY
+1286 LREGEGEGFKY

-1307 GFYYFELTLKT
+1307 GFYYFELTLDD
-1318 PNNYA
+1318 PDNYA
-1323 WNFTRANDTDREGE
+1323 WNFTGANDTDREGE
-1337 EDIFAFESGGNDET
+1337 EKDIFAFESGENDET

-1366 TASVAGGG
+1366 TASVEGG
-1374 WVYGSAPK
+1374 WVYGSAPVT
-1382 KPVIVLPDDIPG
+1382 PVIVLPDDIPG
-1394 IEEVAQAI
+1394 IEEVARAI

-1419 EEEYNAAVAPEDA
+1419 SKEQTFGFDTEYADVAPKNA

-1445 NFAECVIEDIKVTIS
+1445 NFAECVIDAGEITIS
-1460 PAPLTADIVGNGGV
+1460 PAPLTADIVGSGGV
-1474 YGANEPSKAK
+1474 YGANLPSEAD
-1484 ISGTYYY
+1484 ISGAYYY

-1508 FLASL
+1508 ILASL

-1528 TVTLSFGNKNYCILG
+1528 QVTLSFGNKNYCIVG
-1543 GTAEEGE
+1543 GTVGAEE
-1550 FAWSISADYDIAKAP
+1550 FAWSISAEYDIAKAS

-1576 YGNEATGFGYSADG
+1576 YGDEATGFGYSASA
-1590 LVPGDKIETVLQ
+1590 LVNGDQIETVLQ

-1619 GKKNGNVG
+1619 GKTNGNVG
-1627 AFTVSITNLASDF
+1627 TFTVSITNPATDF
-1640 ESNVNDYAVTS
+1640 ESNVNDYDVRF

-1683 TVSPKNALEG
+1683 TYSPKNALEG

-1704 ANGSGGYENN
+1704 ADGSGGYASDN
-1714 DSSPTEAA
+1714 SSPTEAA
-1722 EYLAKVSLTGGDQ
+1722 EYKAKVFLRGGDQ
-1735 KDNYSYTP
+1735 KDNYSYDTP
-1743 AEKFFTIAA
+1743 AEKSFTIAA
-1752 ADIDAEVRD
+1752 ADIDAEVRED
-1761 KTEVTYKGSAYK
+1761 KTVTYKGSAYD
-1773 LQDELVIRV
+1773 LQSELVISV

-1800 LAEIKD
+1800 LTEIKD

-1818 EISATNHNPR
+1818 EISATNHTPR

-1840 LTLTPDELEITYG
+1840 LTLTPTGFETVYGDEATGFGYSADGLVPGDEIETVLQNVKLTYTATNEKG
-1853 EPAEGFTYK
+1853 EY
-1862 ASGLKGVDRVPD
+1862 VP
-1874 AIAGVDVSY
+1874 GRTNGNV
-1883 KAVAKDGGAEYKPGA
+1883 
-1898 EYGSAGKY
+1898 GKY

-1921 KSGENAVMTVSP
+1921 KSGVNAVMTVSP

-1942 NRGEYAGQNTP
+1942 NRGEYAGQNKP
-1953 PVVNTAPNAAYRYT
+1953 PVVNTALDTAYRYT
-1967 GEEPL
+1967 DTEEQPL
-1972 FGDDLGIELALAET
+1972 FGDNLGIKLTLAET

-1998 GWDNKNY
+1998 AWTNENY
-2005 AVTFSYEGEQTSIFE
+2005 DVTFSYEGEQTSIFE
-2020 IYKRTVTVKAENVSV
+2020 IYKRTVTVVAEDVLV
-2035 TYGESPEIPYKIEGA
+2035 TYGDSWEIPYEIVGA
-2050 FGSEGDGIEVI
+2050 FGDEGNGIEVK
-2061 FLYNGSDVKP
+2061 FLYNGSEVKP

-2080 AKFEHENYRL
+2080 ATFEHKNYRL
-2090 SAENPESQFEIRQKD
+2090 SEENPESQFTIGKKD
-2105 LVISAKDGRVMYG
+2105 LAISAKNGRVMYG
-2118 EQFTASEAEF
+2118 ENFAAFEAEF

-2136 SRDKA
+2136 SRDKE

-2146 LSFGTNYG
+2146 LSFDTNYD
-2154 PGAQNGGVGDYTI
+2154 PSAQNGGVGDYTI
-2167 TLAFSQGYENDT
+2167 TLAFRQGYENDT
-2179 IYKNYNVTNLSD
+2179 TYKNYNVTNLAG
-2191 GNLTGGTLAVYARTI
+2191 GNLTGGTLTVYERTI
-2206 RVNTEYLE
+2206 RVDTEYLE
-2214 SIYDGEE
+2214 STYREE

-2261 DGMPTDAGEYKIL
+2261 ENGMPTDAGEYKIL
-2274 TERLPGLGKNYEI
+2274 TERLLSGLGKNYEI
-2287 LQYGRKAKDGAY
+2287 LQYGQKAKDGDY

-2313 KVTLTPDF
+2313 TVTLTQDF
-2321 ASNTYDSNP
+2321 ASTTYDSQP

-2348 REDTVY
+2348 RDGTDY
-2354 SETTDAPINA
+2354 PETEKAPVNA
-2364 GAYSVWVEVKE
+2364 GKYFVWVEVSE
-2375 TENEGNYVFNGGTKM
+2375 EEDEGNYVFNGGVKT

-2396 ATYSWVKDIGFDA
+2396 ARYSWADKIGFDA
-2409 VYTHVYDG
+2409 KYTHVYDG
-2417 KAFVPELH
+2417 SVFAPALR
-2425 NEELIADGLDG
+2425 NEELIQSGLDG
-2436 VEVQVNKPAG
+2436 VEVDVNKPAG

-2459 VTFTTESKNYVH
+2459 VTFTTESKNYVC
-2471 PEPVSTRI
+2471 PEPVRTTI

-2487 SDPGD
+2487 RDYGD
-2492 GLTVEIEWETE
+2492 GSTVEIEWETE
-2503 SGSAFVYNGTDRKG
+2503 SGSAFVYNGADRKG

-2535 SLIGD
+2535 SLVGND

-2545 VRPEYYEFRVTG
+2545 VRPESYEFRVTG
-2557 FRDDDDASANYA
+2557 FRDDDDARANYA

-2585 LRVDIKAGNGTAVYG
+2585 LEVDIKAGNGTAVYG

-2619 DDVKIEVRAS
+2619 DDVKIAVSTS
-2629 AKQGSPVG
+2629 AQQGSPVG

-2671 TLTVDDFG
+2671 TLTVEDFG

-2712 FAFLYKGQTDE
+2712 FAFLYKGQTAE
-2723 GEGYESS
+2723 GEPYENS
-2730 LAPMEAGSYTVTLSL
+2730 LAPMEAGSYTVTLTL

-2757 EPCESAEFTIG
+2757 EPCESEEFTIG

-2777 GFETTYADEDFYF
+2777 GFKTTYTGEDFYF
-2790 QSEGGHDGWAT
+2790 QSEGGHAGWAT

-2834 RDVKSWEGATEG
+2834 RDVKSWAGATEG

-2876 FKKPFTDIEW
+2876 FEKPFTDIEW

-2892 IPSAPAADTDVTAT
+2892 IPSAPVADTDVTAD

-2968 IAKKT
+2968 IARKT

-2987 DAVTRNVLKGYRSD
+2987 DAVTRNVLRGYRSD

-3019 SYFVQKPGSL
+3019 SYFVQKPGGL

-3072 IEGWTYGDEVLPE
+3072 IESWTYGDEVLPE

-3136 DFGRGTGYGQFE
+3136 DFGRGTGYGEFE

-3171 EYLPDNYT
+3171 EYLPDNYEA
-3179 SEVQLPNRT
+3179 EVVLNRT
-3188 QVQAMSISGNRGINA
+3188 RVQAMSISGNRGINA

-3242 FAEGGTSVTSVFGDK
+3242 FAEGGTSVTSVYGDK

-3262 SEHFDAEVMGIS
+3262 SGHFDAEVMGIS

-3304 LKFPKNYMWRGSAG
+3304 LKFPKNYMWRGAESGEENA
-3318 GDEIETVSFTWTITP
+3318 TVSLTWTITP

-3372 SSTGYTNATETPH
+3372 SSSGYTNATETPH

-3474 TADFALED
+3474 TAGFALED

-3553 TYTITAVFSGD
+3553 TYTITAVFSGA

-3590 VSDSEYGSEGEPASV
+3590 VSDSEYGAEGEPASV

-3632 GTDNNGEPYNGGV
+3632 GTDNNGEPYNGDA

-3656 VSLDADAGC
+3656 VSLAESADAGC

-3718 VSSCEEGTAAG
+3718 VSFCEEGTAAG

-3797 LKGAEISGYVV
+3797 LIGAEISGYVV

-3943 AVLTVLPREAEVIWT
+3943 AVLSVLPREAEVIWT

-3983 RVDLTIG
+3983 RVNLTIG

-4016 EEKTYVIEK
+4016 AEKTYVIEK

-4183 RARHAAPTLGE
+4183 RARYAAPTLGE
-4194 TGQASAETVYGGET
+4194 TDQASAETVYGGET
-4208 DTLALTGFDPIVMGI
+4208 DTLALTGFDPLVMGI

-4261 CEWLGAEGTAATAP
+4261 CEWLGAEGAAATAP

-4319 PPDGADGTSA
+4319 PPDGADGASV
-4329 QAPSPDPAPSEP
+4329 QAPSPDPAPSDP
-4341 EGETPAPAEGGTG
+4341 EGETPAPAEGGT
-4354 EPEGE
+4354 
-4359 TSAPAENGAGE
+4359 GE

-4395 TGGNSVKTYSFAPA
+4395 TGGTGVKTYSFAPA

-4484 QTDLPAGKVFV
+4484 QIDLSAGKVFV

-4661 ARAAQGEGREEQP
+4661 ARAAQGEGQEEQP
-4674 PAPAAEETEEIAEE
+4674 PATAAEETEEIAEE

-4870 KRSLAKGETV
+4870 KRSLTKGETV

-4905 KGGEAPA
+4905 RGGEAPA

-4963 NVDTLSRAFAAGE
+4963 NVDTLSRAFEAGE